1 MSTEWATIRSLVST
15 NTKFGKERHEMT
27 TEIYSA
33 EVNSQKQQVAKS
45 VSVGILLIG
54 LGILLFTGW
63 WWPGIMFAIG
73 VSSGA
78 KLVLE
83 GKIVKGIGTLALF
96 CAIPAAVWVF
106 NETAISWS
114 LVGPVVLIGVGV
126 TALVKAFFLRK
137 EKE

>member
-1 MSTEWATIRSLVST
+1 MFPTVALGMSTEWATIRSLVST

-63 WWPGIMFAIG
+63 WWPGR
-73 VSSGA
+73 
-78 KLVLE
+78 E
-83 GKIVKGIGTLALF
+83 
-96 CAIPAAVWVF
+96 PA
-106 NETAISWS
+106 N
-114 LVGPVVLIGVGV
+114 
-126 TALVKAFFLRK
+126 R
-137 EKE
+137 